1 MESFLED
8 LNNIL
13 SSGDVPNIYELE
25 DFDKI
30 YQAVRHAVMEM
41 NLPATKNNLFSCYQ
55 KRVRSNLHIVIV
67 MSPIGE
73 VSKNVLIFFFACNFQ
88 KEFLFIG

>member
-30 YQAVRHAVMEM
+30 FQAVRHAVMEM

-55 KRVRSNLHIVIV
+55 KRVRSNLHIVVV

-73 VSKNVLIFFFACNFQ
+73 VSTNLLSLLSRCAMC
-88 KEFLFIG
+88 